1 MNMAKRNTVTVALLP
16 CLFGFILLLLFIMLA
31 WWMIGGIL
39 SITLGDLLI
48 YAIMFGIGYAIGSNK

>member
-1 MNMAKRNTVTVALLP
+1 MNMAKRNNVTVALLP
-16 CLFGFILLLLFIMLA
+16 GLFGFILLLLFIMLT